1 VATSAASFLPHR
13 LRVARPCIDTKAMA
27 ENFKVTPIQPEEG
40 VPMSENA
47 KRKVERTALLYKQK
61 SEAILQLRKKRR
73 AIRQELRTRTLMFN
87 EEYETK
93 AQELVQHK
101 RHAKDTGGFYKEEDP
116 KIIFVIRIKG
126 INKLAPKPKKILQLF
141 RLRQLHNGVFLKL
154 NKATNEMLKC
164 IQPFVTYG
172 YPSLSVIRQLIYK
185 RGYVKVGKPGARQRV
200 RIQHNEI
207 ISDNLG
213 QFGVHG
219 VEDIVHEIFT
229 CGPNFKAVNNFLWPF
244 KLNSP
249 RKGFVAKRH
258 GFSEPRK
265 GDWGGRDA
273 LVNELIKRML

>member
-1 VATSAASFLPHR
+1 
-13 LRVARPCIDTKAMA
+13 MA
-27 ENFKVTPIQPEEG
+27 DNYRVTPIVPVEG

-47 KRKVERTALLYKQK
+47 KRKVERNTLLLKQK
-61 SEAILQLRKKRR
+61 GEAISQLTKQRR
-73 AIRQELRTRTLMFN
+73 ALRQELKKRTLKYN
-87 EEYETK
+87 EEYEANLK
-93 AQELVQHK
+93 EVVQQK

-116 KIIFVIRIKG
+116 KVIFIIRIKG
-126 INKLAPKPKKILQLF
+126 INKLAPKPKKIMQLF

-172 YPSLSVIRQLIYK
+172 YPSLSVIRQLVYK
-185 RGYVKVGKPGARQRV
+185 RGYAKIGKPGARQRV
-200 RIQHNEI
+200 RIQNNEL
-207 ISDNLG
+207 ISSNLG
-213 QFGVHG
+213 QYGVHG

-229 CGPNFKAVNNFLWPF
+229 CGPNFKQVNNFLWPF

-265 GDWGGRDA
+265 GDWGARDA